1 MVNAVADDDVVLRV
15 DGLSHYFGALRALDD
30 VSFDIRRGEFVGIIG
45 PNGAGKTTLID
56 CLSGQIRG
64 YSGRVTFDGADITHL
79 PLHKVARRGLV
90 RTFQVSRVFERL
102 TTTSNLLLAPQQQRG
117 ETLWGSL
124 FGGWRGEERE
134 HLHEV
139 SEVLADFDL
148 TRVGDEY
155 ASEVSGGQRRLIEL
169 SRALL
174 TKPKMLLLDEPFA
187 GVSPANRRNLGDWLV
202 SLNRESGMTILMV
215 EHRLEEVERLCPK
228 AIVMASG
235 HPIARDS
242 LADLRGNKE
251 VVSAYFGG

>member
-1 MVNAVADDDVVLRV
+1 M
-15 DGLSHYFGALRALDD
+15 GA
-30 VSFDIRRGEFVGIIG
+30 
-45 PNGAGKTTLID
+45 
-56 CLSGQIRG
+56 
-64 YSGRVTFDGADITHL
+64 
-79 PLHKVARRGLV
+79 
-90 RTFQVSRVFERL
+90 
-102 TTTSNLLLAPQQQRG
+102 
-117 ETLWGSL
+117 L
-124 FGGWRGEERE
+124 FGGWRGEEQE
-134 HLHEV
+134 HLREV
-139 SEVLADFDL
+139 RGVLADFDL

-202 SLNRESGMTILMV
+202 SLNRDSGLTILMV

-228 AIVMASG
+228 AIVMAAG

-242 LADLRGNKE
+242 LADLRTNKE